1 MNYRDNFLKA
11 ARKIGRRLNK
21 VFPNPT
27 IVDKDTVLDEDHS
40 VVGSFVQ
47 STPEIEELI
56 NDAEAAKA
64 VIENVDRAAK
74 YLKRDSD
81 HYAYPEERRKELV
94 EKYREAKK
102 RGQVSNKER
111 WIKSKASVNV
121 RTFLNWEKEFPE

>member
-81 HYAYPEERRKELV
+81 HYAYPEEQRRELV

-102 RGQVSNKER
+102 AGRITNKKT
-111 WIKSKASVNV
+111 WIEHKAMVNV